1 MVWGTTRHPV
11 LPERKFNDNLNI
23 YGTFHQSIYKT
34 ILSVHNPDTQFIRCL
49 FYLQPIFCALFV
61 QSFCQLFPNPSLMI
75 QQRFQQ
81 SFGNRSSNHSA
92 TVQRLFGNC
101 SAIVQQWF
109 NNLSEAFG
117 CCSAQHLSVTF
128 VHLSVI
134 NSLNQFVNR
143 Q

>member
-1 MVWGTTRHPV
+1 MGSSPSSGLT
-11 LPERKFNDNLNI
+11 ERKFNDNLNI

-34 ILSVHNPDTQFIRCL
+34 ILSVHNPDTRFIRCL

-75 QQRFQQ
+75 QQRF
-81 SFGNRSSNHSA
+81 SNR
-92 TVQRLFGNC
+92 
-101 SAIVQQWF
+101 SAIVQQSF
-109 NNLSEAFG
+109 SNGSAIVRQLFSNHSAMVQQSFRSVRLLF
-117 CCSAQHLSVTF
+117 CSASVRNF